1 MTPDDWEQVRAR
13 RVDWRDADLHDLR
26 IRYAALLLDVTE
38 HRRALN
44 GLDVHDADRRLWS
57 VLDEGR
63 GHGLRNEPQ
72 VVGREGLEDG
82 PTVRVEV
89 SGAAPEGRRPVADD
103 EGVESG
109 GGPTGRE
116 A

>member
-1 MTPDDWEQVRAR
+1 MTPDDWR
-13 RVDWRDADLHDLR
+13 RVDDRRGPWQEATLHDLR

-57 VLDEGR
+57 VLDER
-63 GHGLRNEPQ
+63 ESDGLGNEPQ
-72 VVGREGLEDG
+72 VVGGEGVADVTAFADPDSRPEG
-82 PTVRVEV
+82 PA
-89 SGAAPEGRRPVADD
+89 GAAAD
-103 EGVESG
+103 EGVAG
-109 GGPTGRE
+109 RGGPARGE